1 MNKTTENRLGGELRS
16 QQAARRLLEELRRG
30 RYADAAQLPSELELA
45 DVLGVSR
52 TVVRDALSDLER
64 DGYVERVRGIGTLV
78 NRDVVRVENRMDQ
91 KLEFNRMI
99 RSIGRVP
106 HSDNLMVTRET
117 ATPELA
123 HEIGLALAKKLWG
136 EKYQVLVATH
146 LDRENHLHNHFVVNT
161 VSFVD
166 GIKYHRTE
174 QDYFDMQR
182 ESDRLC
188 REYGLSVI
196 ENPQRGKSKHYGE
209 WRAEQE
215 GRPTYLSLIKADV
228 DTAIRQSMTERQFFY
243 HLRQMGYDIKVG
255 KDITVRPLNYPRGR
269 KLMRNFGEDYSM
281 ENIRRR
287 ILAQRRP
294 QREHRPEPFRCR
306 LHGDLKQAKK
316 VTGFRALYFHYCYL
330 LGVFPQKQNRPP
342 RRVPHALREDLIRA
356 QELTD
361 EACLLSRHRID
372 TLEQL
377 NAYRSDVKSQFAGLT
392 EQRKSLYRKLR
403 TKAVLADPARQ
414 EYIRAEISK
423 LSAQIKELRREVKL
437 CGDIALRSTSIKDK
451 IQAAR
456 EEVSGRDE
464 KARQEPEQGRAAP
477 PGRR

>member
-1 MNKTTENRLGGELRS
+1 
-16 QQAARRLLEELRRG
+16 
-30 RYADAAQLPSELELA
+30 
-45 DVLGVSR
+45 
-52 TVVRDALSDLER
+52 
-64 DGYVERVRGIGTLV
+64 
-78 NRDVVRVENRMDQ
+78 
-91 KLEFNRMI
+91 MI
-99 RSIGRVP
+99 E
-106 HSDNLMVTRET
+106 H
-117 ATPELA
+117 
-123 HEIGLALAKKLWG
+123 
-136 EKYQVLVATH
+136 
-146 LDRENHLHNHFVVNT
+146 
-161 VSFVD
+161 
-166 GIKYHRTE
+166 
-174 QDYFDMQR
+174 
-182 ESDRLC
+182 
-188 REYGLSVI
+188 
-196 ENPQRGKSKHYGE
+196 PQRGKSKHYGE

-281 ENIRRR
+281 ENIRKR

-294 QREHRPEPFRCR
+294 QREHRPEPLRCR

-361 EACLLSRHRID
+361 EARLLSRHRID
-372 TLEQL
+372 TMEQL
-377 NAYRSDVKSQFAGLT
+377 NAYQSDLKSRLLSIT

-403 TKAVLADPARQ
+403 TKAVVADPAGQ
-414 EYIRAEISK
+414 EHIRAEISE

-437 CGDIALRSTSIKDK
+437 CEDIALRSISIKDK

-456 EEVSGRDE
+456 EEVSGKDE